1 MLDENNIDK
10 AVDKLVDDIMIECE
24 SIFETF
30 RKNCENDMKL
40 RINLNRRTNDNNP
53 QRPLTPK
60 YLKSRKKPS
69 LPILVQTG
77 SLRDSIKV
85 SFNQVSKRGDNSFLS
100 ADGSDLA
107 RQHNKGYTY
116 TMRNGVKNEVDP
128 RICLEIPKEYEF
140 DGINDKFMI
149 EDISKV
155 AVKEIKN
162 FINKNLKIKY

>member
-40 RINLNRRTNDNNP
+40 RINLNRRTNDGDP
-53 QRPLTPK
+53 QRELTYKGRK
-60 YLKSRKKPS
+60 YPE

-85 SFNQVSKRGDNSFLS
+85 SFNEVSKGKDNSFLS

-116 TMRNGVKNEVDP
+116 TMRNGVKNKVDP